1 MSPDTNDD
9 YCWWLLCAIVLLILM
24 LMGLASL
31 MEPVQGNSSGHTQLH
46 SARQRI
52 TRSFKSSSKCL
63 LFMHWLYR
71 SSSWFCGS
79 DYYCESA
86 LNLSSSGNFPWEP
99 FRFYPDDPLWD
110 GQDCCQS
117 ERTCCD
123 PPNLPWFCK
132 ELPQSTTDYLE
143 FRICGDQPLADE
155 DTPVNLVQL
164 CIQWTIMNVVYY
176 ISRSRFFDLTYF

>member
-1 MSPDTNDD
+1 MHLDGYLVVAHLPEIA
-9 YCWWLLCAIVLLILM
+9 LMILM

-31 MEPVQGNSSGHTQLH
+31 MEPVQGNTSGHTQLH
-46 SARQRI
+46 TSKNQQGLLARHQDAACPC
-52 TRSFKSSSKCL
+52 TGHGDPPSDFV
-63 LFMHWLYR
+63 
-71 SSSWFCGS
+71 GS

-86 LNLSSSGNFPWEP
+86 LNSGSGYFPWEP

-110 GQDCCQS
+110 GQDCRQS
-117 ERTCCD
+117 EQTCCG

-155 DTPVNLVQL
+155 DTPVNY
-164 CIQWTIMNVVYY
+164 N
-176 ISRSRFFDLTYF
+176 STYREP